1 MLKQNPKT
9 LIQSNQVQVYMT
21 NHAHFVESGKLNL
34 VLEGYN
40 KLESYIKRLIE
51 MCENK
56 RDAMEPEQVEMQVHL
71 VKSMLEGLI
80 AKNEPMTPKLKL
92 DAKKVKI
99 RVSQGIHNMLRASR
113 IVDDNAYNGHLE
125 TGNFNNIS

>member
-21 NHAHFVESGKLNL
+21 NHDHFVESGKLNL

-71 VKSMLEGLI
+71 VKSMLEGVI
-80 AKNEPMTPKLKL
+80 AKN
-92 DAKKVKI
+92 
-99 RVSQGIHNMLRASR
+99 
-113 IVDDNAYNGHLE
+113 
-125 TGNFNNIS
+125 